1 MTAKE
6 YFDKFGNLA
15 IVTTIGSNLFPSVKL
30 AMSAIE
36 SNYGKSYL
44 ATDGNNYFGIKSQ
57 TNPNNFDVII
67 ADDDLPNE
75 GFRKYKSIYEGWA
88 DATAFLVSE
97 NPRYETAIKQTS
109 PGAQIDEI
117 MKAGYATAQYADLAK
132 QVIDE
137 NNLTQYDKKKDMDN
151 KIIIVGGTLMLLFSV
166 WFMFN
171 FVKPTFQNS

>member
-6 YFDKFGNLA
+6 YFDTFGNLA
-15 IVTTIGSNLFPSVKL
+15 IVTTINTNLFPSVKL

-44 ATDGNNYFGIKSQ
+44 ATEGNNYFGIKSQ

-75 GFRKYKSIYEGWA
+75 GFRKYKSIYDGWI

-117 MKAGYATAQYADLAK
+117 MKAGYATAQYL
-132 QVIDE
+132 
-137 NNLTQYDKKKDMDN
+137 NLTFRYLMKQTDN
-151 KIIIVGGTLMLLFSV
+151 AHYNYFLCPENSCLMQTRNQQTV
-166 WFMFN
+166 
-171 FVKPTFQNS
+171 